1 MYRTGD
7 IARLR
12 ADGQMDYIGR
22 TDDQV
27 KIRGYRVE
35 PKEIEVTL
43 ANHPA
48 VKEAVV
54 LVQKDSEGEH
64 ELCAYYSTRK
74 PIDPSALRH
83 DLADAIPDYMMPV
96 KWTAVPAIPLT
107 ANGKVDKSAL
117 PEPTSSASH
126 QSYAAPR
133 NLNELRL
140 SQLWEGLLKRGPVGI
155 RDNFFELGGHSL
167 KATSLISRIAKE
179 WNVQIPL
186 SDVFAHP
193 TVEGLAAV
201 ISETEE
207 NPFASIQQIEKK
219 ESYPV
224 SSAQKRMYV
233 LHQLDG
239 GGVSYNIPAVLELTG
254 ELDQQRVEAVFR
266 ELIRR
271 HEPLRTSFEAG
282 DDGEPV
288 QRIHEKV
295 PFAFSNESS
304 SESFIRPFDLGKAPL
319 FRAGLATIEKG
330 RYLLLVDMHHIISDG
345 VSIQL
350 LMQEFSELYKGLE
363 LAPLRIQYKDYAAW
377 QETFKTSDIYKRQE
391 SYWLKQLA
399 GELPVLELPTDKPR
413 PPAKS
418 FAGDRVTFEI
428 SQELTSRLQQ
438 LAGENSCTL
447 YMTLLGIYTVLL
459 SRLSGQE
466 EIIVGSPIAGRPHA
480 DLESVLGMFVNTL
493 AFRTRPVSGISFK
506 QYLQDIRETA
516 LEAYEHQDY
525 PLEKLVDRLGVQR
538 EMSRNPLFDTTF
550 ALQNMERQQLSMEGL
565 SFGRKISATRFL
577 NSTCHCTWPKAADK
591 YIVSLNTVQIC
602 LNGKRFK
609 NGPIFLKRWLKTLH
623 SIRSWNWTICQS
635 FRKRKKARFCKTSVR
650 CKKSISHW
658 ISRFTISSSSRQK
671 RRLIVRPFW
680 RMASPSPTE
689 N

>member
-1 MYRTGD
+1 
-7 IARLR
+7 
-12 ADGQMDYIGR
+12 
-22 TDDQV
+22 
-27 KIRGYRVE
+27 
-35 PKEIEVTL
+35 
-43 ANHPA
+43 
-48 VKEAVV
+48 
-54 LVQKDSEGEH
+54 
-64 ELCAYYSTRK
+64 
-74 PIDPSALRH
+74 
-83 DLADAIPDYMMPV
+83 
-96 KWTAVPAIPLT
+96 
-107 ANGKVDKSAL
+107 
-117 PEPTSSASH
+117 
-126 QSYAAPR
+126 
-133 NLNELRL
+133 
-140 SQLWEGLLKRGPVGI
+140 
-155 RDNFFELGGHSL
+155 
-167 KATSLISRIAKE
+167 
-179 WNVQIPL
+179 
-186 SDVFAHP
+186 
-193 TVEGLAAV
+193 
-201 ISETEE
+201 
-207 NPFASIQQIEKK
+207 
-219 ESYPV
+219 
-224 SSAQKRMYV
+224 MYV

-565 SFGRKISATRFL
+565 ELRQKDISHPISKFDLSLYMAESGGQIYCQFEYSTDLFERKTIQKWADFFKTLAKNAAQHPELELDHLSILSKKEESALLQNFSPMQKIDFPLDQPLHHQLEQQAEKTPDRPAVLADGVSISYRELNERANQIAWKLIGLGIQQEDVIAVMGRRSPDMLIGIYGILKAGAAYVPIDPDYPEERIRFL
-577 NSTCHCTWPKAADK
+577 MKDSGAKTLLAESNPSMFEGTILPLDGGRGNHGEAAVNPNLPVPPDALAYIIYTSGSTGRPKGVMVEHRSAVNFL
-591 YIVSLNTVQIC
+591 YSLQTRYSLNDSDIILHKTSYSFDASIWELFWWPFAGASVYLLPQGGEKDPEI
-602 LNGKRFK
+602 
-609 NGPIFLKRWLKTLH
+609 ILKALEEKEVTAAHFVPSMLH
-623 SIRSWNWTICQS
+623 SFLEYMNQ
-635 FRKRKKARFCKTSVR
+635 RKNRPTSD
-650 CKKSISHW
+650 I
-658 ISRFTISSSSRQK
+658 
-671 RRLIVRPFW
+671 
-680 RMASPSPTE
+680 
-689 N
+689 